1 MANGSFDWSNKVVL
15 VTGGT
20 GTFGKAFVRHLLKHH
35 NPHAIRIYSRDEF
48 KQFHMQQEF
57 RDERLRFFIGDVRD
71 GERLIKACRGV
82 DVIVHA
88 AAMKQV
94 PACEYNPFE
103 AVKTNILGATNVI
116 DAALFNEVPKVV
128 ALSTDKAVNPVNLYG
143 ATKLCSDKLFIHS
156 NAYSGDR
163 STRFACVRYGNVL
176 GSRGSVI
183 PLFLEQRK
191 SGVITLTDERM
202 TRFWITTEEAVGL
215 VETALHLMQG
225 GEIFVPH
232 IPSMRI
238 VDLAETLAH
247 GCERRVIGIRPGE
260 KLHEVLIN
268 EDEGRY
274 TVRYQGIY
282 IVQPAIDLWKSSKY
296 ASGEPVEAHFTYAS
310 NTNDWWL
317 SGEELKAMLI
327 QQGINI

>member
-1 MANGSFDWSNKVVL
+1 
-15 VTGGT
+15 
-20 GTFGKAFVRHLLKHH
+20 
-35 NPHAIRIYSRDEF
+35 
-48 KQFHMQQEF
+48 
-57 RDERLRFFIGDVRD
+57 
-71 GERLIKACRGV
+71 
-82 DVIVHA
+82 
-88 AAMKQV
+88 
-94 PACEYNPFE
+94 
-103 AVKTNILGATNVI
+103 VKTNILGATNVI

-156 NAYSGDR
+156 NVYSGDR

-238 VDLAETLAH
+238 VDLAETLAP

-282 IVQPAIDLWKSSKY
+282 IVQTNIDLWKSSKY

>member
-1 MANGSFDWSNKVVL
+1 MANGSFDWTNKVVL

-20 GTFGKAFVRHLLKHH
+20 GTFGKAFVRHLLTEH

-57 RDERLRFFIGDVRD
+57 NDERLRFFIGDVRD

-116 DAALFNEVPKVV
+116 DAALVNEVPKVV

-163 STRFACVRYGNVL
+163 ATRFACVRYGNVL

-183 PLFLEQRK
+183 PLFLKQRET
-191 SGVITLTDERM
+191 GTITLTDERM

-215 VETALHLMQG
+215 VESALHLMQG

-238 VDLAETLAH
+238 VDLADTLAP
-247 GCERRVIGIRPGE
+247 GCEKKIIGIRPGE

-274 TVRYQGIY
+274 TIRYQGIY
-282 IVQPAIDLWKSSKY
+282 IVQPNVSIWKKSKY
-296 ASGEPVEAHFTYAS
+296 AAGEPVEAHFSYAS

-317 SGEELKAMLI
+317 TSNELKEMLI
-327 QQGINI
+327 KQGISL

>member
-1 MANGSFDWSNKVVL
+1 MANGSFDWTNKVVL

-20 GTFGKAFVRHLLKHH
+20 GTFGKAFVRHLLTEH

-57 RDERLRFFIGDVRD
+57 DDARLRFFIGDVRD

-116 DAALFNEVPKVV
+116 DAALVNEVPKVV

-156 NAYSGDR
+156 NVYSGDR

-183 PLFLEQRK
+183 PLFLKQRET
-191 SGVITLTDERM
+191 GIVTLTDERM

-215 VETALHLMQG
+215 VESALYLMQG

-238 VDLAETLAH
+238 VDLADSLAP
-247 GCERRVIGIRPGE
+247 GCEKKVIGIRPGE

-274 TVRYQGIY
+274 TIRYQGIY
-282 IVQPAIDLWKSSKY
+282 IVQPDISAWKKSKY
-296 ASGEPVEAHFTYAS
+296 AAGEPVEAHFAYAS

-317 SGEELKAMLI
+317 TPDELKGMLVK
-327 QQGINI
+327 QGVTT

>member
-1 MANGSFDWSNKVVL
+1 MANGSFDWTNKVVL

-20 GTFGKAFVRHLLKHH
+20 GTFGKAFVGHLLKHH

-57 RDERLRFFIGDVRD
+57 DDERLRFFIGDVRD
-71 GERLIKACRGV
+71 GERLSKACRGV

-116 DAALFNEVPKVV
+116 DAALTNEVSRVV

-156 NAYSGDR
+156 NVYSGDR

-183 PLFLEQRK
+183 PLFLKQRE
-191 SGVITLTDERM
+191 SGVVTLTDERM

-215 VETALHLMQG
+215 VESALYLMQG

-238 VDLAETLAH
+238 SDLADTIAPD
-247 GCERRVIGIRPGE
+247 CEKKVIGIRSGE

-274 TVRYQGIY
+274 TIRYQGIY
-282 IVQPAIDLWKSSKY
+282 IVQPDISAWKKGKY
-296 ASGEPVEAHFTYAS
+296 AAGEPVEAHFAYAS

-317 SGEELKAMLI
+317 TPEELKAMLI
-327 QQGINI
+327 QQGITL